1 MLKFSTYEKAF
12 EELLENEGLKKKA
25 AKSGISYGTLKKVY
39 NRGMAAWRTGH
50 RPGTTPQQWG
60 MARVNSYIGK
70 GKGTYYGAAADLRGA
85 KRKTKKEGF
94 NEAYDKTNRATMHV
108 KDAGVEKEDHPFIRK
123 DVAKTGAKVKFH
135 SGGGISYHG
144 SDHQISKAL
153 KQHHPD
159 DHKELGNLNYHKS
172 GQHDKDYGSQGTHVY
187 TNHSAKTKK
196 EATVKEI
203 SKSTLD
209 RYIKKADADKSKKHV
224 RADVGKISRDD
235 AYKNQVKRNKG
246 IELAKAK
253 MKPAKVPASE
263 ATVKEI
269 SKGLAKRYV
278 GKAARDV
285 YFKGRSQATKDA
297 ISQLGGPDT
306 DYKKSPERKA
316 AMRMRG
322 IDSATNR
329 LAKKEAMSDAEKA
342 AHQKAIDAFKAK
354 GGKIKKLKPGFAQ
367 GYHGKSDPGA
377 GMKGMISPA
386 DTKQFGTKKKI
397 GSMK

>member
-1 MLKFSTYEKAF
+1 MLKFSTYEQAF
-12 EELLENEGLKKKA
+12 DELLENEGLKKKA

-70 GKGTYYGAAADLRGA
+70 GKGTYYGADADLSG
-85 KRKTKKEGF
+85 KGKKKKE
-94 NEAYDKTNRATMHV
+94 
-108 KDAGVEKEDHPFIRK
+108 
-123 DVAKTGAKVKFH
+123 
-135 SGGGISYHG
+135 SYG
-144 SDHQISKAL
+144 
-153 KQHHPD
+153 
-159 DHKELGNLNYHKS
+159 
-172 GQHDKDYGSQGTHVY
+172 
-187 TNHSAKTKK
+187 

-253 MKPAKVPASE
+253 MKPAKVAASE

-269 SKGLAKRYV
+269 SKKTAAAYIS
-278 GKAARDV
+278 KASRDT
-285 YFKGRSQATKDA
+285 Y
-297 ISQLGGPDT
+297 QLGQRQGAANAIAGAGGTHPDQN
-306 DYKKSPERKA
+306 YKGGPERKA
-316 AMRMRG
+316 VRRVVG
-322 IDSATNR
+322 IDRAARR
-329 LAKKEAMSDAEKA
+329 LQRKEGMSDAEKA

-354 GGKIKKLKPGFAQ
+354 GGKIKKLKPGYAQ
-367 GYHGKSDPGA
+367 GYHGKADPAA
-377 GMKGMISPA
+377 GMKGMMDKG
-386 DTKQFGTKKKI
+386 DTRSIGTRKKV